1 MAKYT
6 DNTSNITFNNVT
18 EIGSGFGMVPISK
31 TDNYTFNAAETDITA
46 VNKKVLN
53 AIDIDWNSAQLSTAV
68 NALTAPEG
76 ISHNTIT
83 TTGELIDEVAHLR
96 AQVDALT
103 TLVKSLYAALAE

>member
-1 MAKYT
+1 MAKFT
-6 DNTSNITFNNVT
+6 DQVIFNNVP
-18 EIGSGFGMVPISK
+18 EIVK
-31 TDNYTFNAAETDITA
+31 TVSSAPFSVSNNYTFNDEETEIT
-46 VNKKVLN
+46 NIRKKLLN
-53 AIDIDWNSAQLSTAV
+53 AVDIDWNSAQLSTAV